1 MFTERREIV
10 QTTNSAEMRDK
21 LMESIKLAIENSQAI
36 DVEARS
42 ADELM
47 AELVGYDPVGNHE
60 SENDDQFGSQ
70 SSLEQGAD
78 PCEIDNS
85 STPLTPDPQFSASGS
100 EADLHSIPHIES
112 PQESKKPH
120 PDSEK

>member
-1 MFTERREIV
+1 
-10 QTTNSAEMRDK
+10 
-21 LMESIKLAIENSQAI
+21 
-36 DVEARS
+36 
-42 ADELM
+42 M

-70 SSLEQGAD
+70 MSSEQGAD

-85 STPLTPDPQFSASGS
+85 STPLTPDPQFSTSGS

-112 PQESKKPH
+112 PPESKKPH